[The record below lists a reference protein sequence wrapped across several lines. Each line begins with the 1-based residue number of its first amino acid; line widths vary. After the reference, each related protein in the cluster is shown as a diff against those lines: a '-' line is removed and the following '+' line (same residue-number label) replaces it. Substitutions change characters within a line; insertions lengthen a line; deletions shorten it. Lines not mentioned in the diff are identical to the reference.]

1 MSDETVAIP
10 LGIQEELAQ
19 RGLKG
24 KMSLIVEGMPVGASL
39 SAGTNNWDNTWS
51 LTVAEVNDL
60 HFIPSP
66 ETDGIHTLSVRV
78 LRFDSDG
85 YDVAATAALVDLK
98 VDCSGQHQAKI
109 AEAQDTEARIAAL
122 EESLRAEAEQNLA
135 HAEADWKAAEES
147 RLTQAKADWQAQSDK
162 ALRNENIEFAK
173 QLKKDGR
180 TYRQIAERLG
190 IGLGTAHDW
199 VNSAKSKPDYFID
212 NRR

>member
-1 MSDETVAIP
+1 MSDEPVAIP

-51 LTVAEVNDL
+51 LTVAELSDL

-66 ETDGIHTLSVRV
+66 ETDGKHTLSVRV

-85 YDVAATAALVDLK
+85 YDVAATAALFDVN
-98 VDCSGQHQAKI
+98 VDCSAQHQTKI

-122 EESLRAEAEQNLA
+122 EASLRAEAEQNLA
-135 HAEADWKAAEES
+135 QAEADWKAEEES
-147 RLTQAKADWQAQSDK
+147 R
-162 ALRNENIEFAK
+162 
-173 QLKKDGR
+173 R
-180 TYRQIAERLG
+180 TTPG
-190 IGLGTAHDW
+190 
-199 VNSAKSKPDYFID
+199 P
-212 NRR
+212 